1 MSATTSPGAPPTADS
16 RVDPNRPTVQ
26 PAPSGGW
33 IRRLMPFVLAH
44 KSKVFVALGFSV
56 LGMSVTALTPL
67 ISKVVIDD
75 VTGSNDGNIAP
86 WIALLVVAGAFGFA
100 AAYVRRFVGGRVALD
115 VQFDLRNAIFERLQ
129 RLDFARHDELPTGQ
143 LVSRAS
149 TDLGLIQGLLA
160 FTPIML
166 GNLVMVVVALVVML
180 FLSPLL
186 TVVALLCLPAIAIVA
201 LRLRTTL
208 FPATWDSQ
216 QRAAEVAGVVD
227 EAVSGVRVVK
237 GFGQEQRELA
247 HLTDSADTLYKSRVR
262 AVRMQARLSSTLQTI
277 PTLAQVGVLAL
288 GGYLAIE
295 GNITLGTFVAF
306 STYLVQLVAP
316 VRMFSVMIAVAQQ
329 ARAGAE
335 RILELLDSNPL
346 VTERADAD
354 DLPPVR
360 GDIEFEAVTYGY
372 LRSEPVL
379 RDFTLHVAPGETV
392 ALVGASGSGKSTV
405 SLLLPRFYD
414 VQTGTIRLDGI
425 DVRDVTLDSLRRN
438 IGVVFEDS
446 FLFSDSVRTNIA
458 YGRPDA
464 TDAEVEAAARAAGAH
479 EFITALHD
487 GYDTVVGERG
497 LTLSGGQRQR
507 VSIARALITDPR
519 VLVLDDATSSIDAA
533 TEEQIHATLREVMR
547 DRTTILIAH
556 RRSTLRLADR
566 VVLVDDG
573 RVAAEG
579 SHEDLLVESA
589 RYRELLAGPGEVD
602 GDGSDSIEV
611 LADGG
616 RDGDGDG
623 TTPHLWNRADGA
635 DTDGPR
641 PFLQPAAATPARP
654 GAGGG
659 AVGGGIG
666 FGGGIPLSATPELL
680 AKLEALPPAD
690 DDPEID
696 VVAEA
701 EPDDSFSL
709 RRFLRPY
716 SRPLSIGFGL
726 VVLDTLLVLTG
737 PLLVRSGINNGVTQ
751 GSTTALFV
759 ASAAFLVVT
768 LGDWVSTWA
777 YTRYTGRTAE
787 RLLFALRIRIFSH
800 LQRLSVDF
808 YDREMAGRVMTRM
821 TTDVEA
827 LSQLLQQGLIQAVV
841 SMLSFVGVLV
851 VLAFMSWQLM
861 LGVLILVPPLLL
873 ATWLF
878 RRKSN
883 RAYSRARDSIATVNA
898 NFQENLSGVR
908 VAQAYVRE
916 DRNVSSFRA
925 VAGRYLGDRL
935 DAQRL
940 VALYFPFVLF
950 LATVGDAIVL
960 GIGAPLVRDGT
971 LAAGT
976 VIAFLLYLN
985 QFFSPIQQLSQV
997 FDQWQ
1002 QARVSMKKIDELMV
1016 TPTGTPAPD
1025 EPVSLSR
1032 VEGAIRFER
1041 VRFAYPGAPGE
1052 ALRGID
1058 LDIAPGESVA
1068 LVGETGAGKSTIV
1081 KLVARFYD
1089 ATGGRV
1095 LIDGVP
1101 VTDLDLG
1108 TFRRRIGYVPQEPFL
1123 FSGTVRDNIAYGRPD
1138 ATDAEVEA
1146 AARAVGA
1153 HDFIAGLAGGY
1164 LHPITERGRSL
1175 SAGQRQLL
1183 CLARA
1188 LLVDPAILLLD
1199 EATANLD
1206 LGTEA
1211 RVQRAMGLVST
1222 GRTTLLIAHRLQTAR
1237 AADRIVVLDDG
1248 QIIEQ
1253 GSHDELLAANGAY
1266 AALWESFTER
1276 AAAV

>member
-1 MSATTSPGAPPTADS
+1 MSTTEAPPTEAPAAAES

-26 PAPSGGW
+26 PAPDGGW
-33 IRRLMPFVLAH
+33 IRRLLPFVLAH
-44 KSKVFVALGFSV
+44 KAKVIVALAFSI
-56 LGMSVTALTPL
+56 LGMGVTALTPL

-86 WIALLVVAGAFGFA
+86 WIALLVVAGAFGFG

-115 VQFDLRNAIFERLQ
+115 VQYDLRNAIFERLQ

-166 GNLVMVVVALVVML
+166 GNLVMVAVALVVML

-262 AVRMQARLSSTLQTI
+262 TVRMQARLSSTLQAI

-288 GGYLAIE
+288 GGWLAIE

-316 VRMFSVMIAVAQQ
+316 IRMFSVMIAVAQQ

-335 RILELLDSNPL
+335 RVLELLDSNPL
-346 VTERADAD
+346 VTESPDAE

-360 GDIEFEAVTYGY
+360 GDIEFDAVSYGY
-372 LRSEPVL
+372 LRTEPVL
-379 RDFTLHVAPGETV
+379 SGFTLHVAPGETV

-414 VQTGTIRLDGI
+414 VQAGTIRLDGI
-425 DVRDVTLDSLRRN
+425 DVREVTLDSLRRN

-458 YGRPDA
+458 YGRPEA
-464 TDAEVEAAARAAGAH
+464 TDAEVETAARAAGAH
-479 EFITALHD
+479 EFIAALRD
-487 GYDTVVGERG
+487 GYDTIVGERG

-507 VSIARALITDPR
+507 VSIARALLTDPR

-533 TEEQIHATLREVMR
+533 TEEQIHATLREIMR

-566 VVLVDDG
+566 VVLVDGG
-573 RVAAEG
+573 RVAAQG
-579 SHEDLLVESA
+579 SHQDLLAESA
-589 RYRELLAGPGEVD
+589 RYRELLAGPGEVN
-602 GDGSDSIEV
+602 GDSERIEI
-611 LADGG
+611 LPE
-616 RDGDGDG
+616 RDAA
-623 TTPHLWNRADGA
+623 TSRLWNRADGST
-635 DTDGPR
+635 TDAPR
-641 PFLQPAAATPARP
+641 PFLQPTAGAAGAPTRP
-654 GAGGG
+654 GMGGG
-659 AVGGGIG
+659 AVGGVG
-666 FGGGIPLSATPELL
+666 FGGGGGIPLSATPDLL
-680 AKLEALPPAD
+680 AKLDALPPAD
-690 DDPEID
+690 DDAAID

-701 EPDDSFSL
+701 EADDSFSL
-709 RRFLRPY
+709 RRFLHPY
-716 SRPLSIGFGL
+716 RRPLSIGFGL
-726 VVLDTLLVLTG
+726 VVLDTLLVLAG
-737 PLLVRSGINNGVTQ
+737 PLLVRSGINRGVTQ
-751 GSTTALFV
+751 GSVTALWI
-759 ASAAFLVVT
+759 ASGAFLLVS
-768 LGDWVSTWA
+768 LADWFATWA

-841 SMLSFVGVLV
+841 SMLSFLGVLV

-950 LATVGDAIVL
+950 LATIGDAVVL
-960 GIGAPLVRDGT
+960 GIGAPLVRNGT
-971 LAAGT
+971 LEAGT

-1002 QARVSMKKIDELMV
+1002 QARVSMKKIDELMT
-1016 TPTGTPAPD
+1016 TPSGTPAAD
-1025 EPVSLSR
+1025 DPVSLAR

-1041 VRFAYPGAPGE
+1041 VRFSYPSASGE

-1058 LDIAPGESVA
+1058 LDI
-1068 LVGETGAGKSTIV
+1068 
-1081 KLVARFYD
+1081 
-1089 ATGGRV
+1089 
-1095 LIDGVP
+1095 
-1101 VTDLDLG
+1101 
-1108 TFRRRIGYVPQEPFL
+1108 
-1123 FSGTVRDNIAYGRPD
+1123 
-1138 ATDAEVEA
+1138 
-1146 AARAVGA
+1146 
-1153 HDFIAGLAGGY
+1153 
-1164 LHPITERGRSL
+1164 
-1175 SAGQRQLL
+1175 
-1183 CLARA
+1183 
-1188 LLVDPAILLLD
+1188 
-1199 EATANLD
+1199 
-1206 LGTEA
+1206 
-1211 RVQRAMGLVST
+1211 
-1222 GRTTLLIAHRLQTAR
+1222 
-1237 AADRIVVLDDG
+1237 
-1248 QIIEQ
+1248 
-1253 GSHDELLAANGAY
+1253 
-1266 AALWESFTER
+1266 
-1276 AAAV
+1276 